1 MFVPIIMTLDP
12 TCELSW
18 MWVFHK
24 MASIGKGYRW
34 PIVAQKE
41 YFDGYKTFEVPPI
54 SRELFDVSL
63 KTDGVLENIIS
74 IEIPEY
80 IINNFID
87 RFPSQTDAYIK
98 SFVEEWTELVDYLY
112 TVLNETVLKEQR
124 AIEGLILFKYYK
136 CFEDLGKKLGVPT
149 FYFELGPLRVPEYRN
164 TFYWS
169 KEGLMGNAG
178 LDKRYAK
185 FYEEYIENPVMVL
198 EAKEILALFLHV
210 DKLSYLDMPVS
221 KDYEFGILGGYSVP
235 IPSTFFNGITL
246 PEELMLVR
254 KLCSD
259 DKIIIKTHPGDPLVA
274 IPRFPNIEEVGVTSA
289 QFIQKCRRIVCAGSN
304 STFEAALYGVP
315 AYDLGWSQYSF
326 ISNSLKEL
334 KDIIPNSIMLSFV
347 AFGCLAPLE
356 LLKDIDYIRKIILL
370 SSETDIYK
378 MNLEYYLRDYGLTYD
393 ELAKSEN
400 RLDMIIKARLQ
411 NRYEYLTLLP
421 KGNLSPV
428 AELQIELNNL
438 EARLK
443 SQIEK
448 GEEKEQTFN
457 KLSSEYTNLKE
468 TYKVLE
474 EENNLLK
481 TSNASMKTELQDLEY
496 KCFEFEELYHR
507 ILESTIYRSTKPVRL
522 FMDILKKY
530 IGIK

>member
-34 PIVAQKE
+34 PIVAQKD

-98 SFVEEWTELVDYLY
+98 SFVEEWTELVNYLY
-112 TVLNETVLKEQR
+112 TVLKETALKEQR

-136 CFEDLGKKLGVPT
+136 CFEDLGKMLGVPT

-169 KEGLMGNAG
+169 KEGLMGNSG

-254 KLCSD
+254 SK
-259 DKIIIKTHPGDPLVA
+259 
-274 IPRFPNIEEVGVTSA
+274 R
-289 QFIQKCRRIVCAGSN
+289 
-304 STFEAALYGVP
+304 
-315 AYDLGWSQYSF
+315 
-326 ISNSLKEL
+326 
-334 KDIIPNSIMLSFV
+334 
-347 AFGCLAPLE
+347 
-356 LLKDIDYIRKIILL
+356 
-370 SSETDIYK
+370 
-378 MNLEYYLRDYGLTYD
+378 
-393 ELAKSEN
+393 
-400 RLDMIIKARLQ
+400 
-411 NRYEYLTLLP
+411 
-421 KGNLSPV
+421 
-428 AELQIELNNL
+428 
-438 EARLK
+438 
-443 SQIEK
+443 
-448 GEEKEQTFN
+448 
-457 KLSSEYTNLKE
+457 
-468 TYKVLE
+468 
-474 EENNLLK
+474 
-481 TSNASMKTELQDLEY
+481 
-496 KCFEFEELYHR
+496 
-507 ILESTIYRSTKPVRL
+507 
-522 FMDILKKY
+522 
-530 IGIK
+530 

>member
-12 TCELSW
+12 TSELSW

-24 MASIGKGYRW
+24 MASMGKGYKW
-34 PIVAQKE
+34 PIVAQNE
-41 YFDGYKTFEVPPI
+41 YFDEYKTFEVPPI
-54 SRELFDVSL
+54 SKELFDVSL
-63 KTDGVLENIIS
+63 STDGVLDNIIP

-80 IINNFID
+80 ILNNFIKQY
-87 RFPSQTDAYIK
+87 PSRTDAYIN
-98 SFVEEWTELVDYLY
+98 SFIQDWTELADYLY
-112 TVLNETVLKEQR
+112 SVLNNVVLNEQR

-136 CFEDLGKKLGVPT
+136 CFEDLGKRLGVPT

-169 KEGLMGNAG
+169 KVGLMGNAG

-185 FYEEYIENPVMVL
+185 FREEFIENPVMIL

-210 DKLSYLDMPVS
+210 DKLSYLDMHIS

-254 KLCSD
+254 KICAD
-259 DKIIIKTHPGDPLVA
+259 DKIIIKMHPGDPLVA
-274 IPRFPNIEEVGVTSA
+274 TPRFPNIEEAGVTSA

-326 ISNSLKEL
+326 ISNSLNEL
-334 KDIIPNSIMLSFV
+334 KDMIPDSIMLSFV

-370 SSETDIYK
+370 SSELDIYK

-411 NRYEYLTLLP
+411 NRYECLTLLP
-421 KGNLSPV
+421 KGNLTPV

-438 EARLK
+438 DARLN

-448 GEEKEQTFN
+448 LKEQEQAFN
-457 KLSSEYTNLKE
+457 ELSAEYKNLKE
-468 TYKVLE
+468 AYDVLE
-474 EENNLLK
+474 EEKNSLK
-481 TSNASMKTELQDLEY
+481 ISNASMKINLQDMEHRCY
-496 KCFEFEELYHR
+496 EIEELYHQ
-507 ILESTIYRSTKPVRL
+507 ILKSNFYRATKPIRL
-522 FMDILKKY
+522 FMDFLKK
-530 IGIK
+530 GKF